1 MHVRSRP
8 LSVPHPHHDHSTLA
22 LLELD
27 PELGAHVPDE
37 HLARIRR
44 GLRVAVTTISGGRR
58 DLSALIGAGG
68 FLVLDGVAVS
78 RLALAGTVSV
88 EPLGPDD
95 IVLPPTPEIDGGP
108 LATTVTTTAAGPL
121 RIALLPEALP
131 ALLARTPGL
140 AAGFLE
146 RTQRRTERARVLH
159 AIATVTRVD
168 VRILALLWHLAG
180 RWGRVTPEG
189 VSLRVPLTHRLLA
202 ELIGARRPT
211 VTTVLGQL
219 ERTGALSRKPG
230 DTWLL
235 HGAPPE
241 PDARGVA
248 GVVSLP

>member
-1 MHVRSRP
+1 MP
-8 LSVPHPHHDHSTLA
+8 

-27 PELGAHVPDE
+27 PELGAHVPLE

-44 GLRVAVTTISGGRR
+44 GLRVTVATISGGRR
-58 DLSALIGAGG
+58 ELSALIGAGG
-68 FLVLDGVAVS
+68 FLVLEGVAVS
-78 RLALAGTVSV
+78 RLSLAGTVSV
-88 EPLGPDD
+88 EPLGAGDV
-95 IVLPPTPEIDGGP
+95 VLPATSEIDGGP
-108 LATTVTTTAAGPL
+108 LSATLSTTAAGPL
-121 RIALLPEALP
+121 RVAVLPDSLP
-131 ALLARTPGL
+131 AVLARTPGL

-146 RTQRRTERARVLH
+146 RAQRRAERARVLQ

-219 ERTGALSRKPG
+219 ERTGALSRRTG

-235 HGAPPE
+235 HGDPPAPETPG
-241 PDARGVA
+241 DA